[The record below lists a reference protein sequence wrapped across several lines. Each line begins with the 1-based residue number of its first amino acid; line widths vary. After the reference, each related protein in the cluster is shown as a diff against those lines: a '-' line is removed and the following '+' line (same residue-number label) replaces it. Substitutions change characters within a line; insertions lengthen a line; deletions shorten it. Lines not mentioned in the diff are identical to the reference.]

1 MADDKSVEVW
11 RAEWREYKSYAETT
25 FDRYAAK
32 SNDLVRQLALAGI
45 AVVWV
50 FRETAAAGTVKLAAE
65 LRWAAILF
73 VVTLTFDLAHYLY
86 GTFKASSR
94 LDEIQKEERTAIGD
108 GNNWPHHPAG
118 PPPEMPELGVKAFFC
133 AKTAALVVGSGL
145 LLHYLAFRV

>member
-1 MADDKSVEVW
+1 MADDNSVDVW
-11 RAEWREYKSYAETT
+11 RAEWREYKTYAEAT

-50 FRETAAAGTVKLAAE
+50 FRETTAAGAVNMAAQI
-65 LRWAAILF
+65 RWAAILF
-73 VVTLTFDLAHYLY
+73 VLTLALDLAHYLY
-86 GTFKASSR
+86 GTFKTSSR

-108 GNNWPHHPAG
+108 GNNWPHSPEG

-133 AKTAALVVGSGL
+133 AKTVALIVGSGL